1 MTDEKEQKAQ
11 RVESV
16 IYDPPLISKKTV
28 QSIKDERDNPQYLN
42 IGIKQFGNDFVMAR
56 KSKVIGLLGDTS
68 QGKTSLMT
76 HMARGMVEQLDI
88 ENNEIGLFVTWEDNI
103 EDFGMVDI
111 ANVSKIPVKSLYN
124 GQVNKS
130 EFSRMLS
137 AASARAQTP
146 LWLAGHSETSAT
158 RPMLTMTDIFAVCDS
173 LINKQ
178 GKVIKFIMLDYLQRI
193 NRTDSKERDTRMQFV
208 GIMDAI
214 KNLALSY
221 QTCVFIGSQVRRD
234 MVEKAGKD
242 RQPQTHWAMETSN
255 FEHSCDGM
263 LSVWMPYMSKDIYK
277 VGDSVEAKV
286 GINAQPIMVSKEL
299 MGIQILKQK
308 KGETGIRTWV
318 DFIPE
323 YGLFVDYGT
332 AGEVRFNIKKEVE
345 NV

>member
-1 MTDEKEQKAQ
+1 MIKKKTDEQIDN
-11 RVESV
+11 V
-16 IYDPPLISKKTV
+16 IYDPPLVSARTV
-28 QSIKDERDNPQYLN
+28 ESINNERANPQYLN

-76 HMARGMVEQLDI
+76 HMAREMARQLDTAK
-88 ENNEIGLFVTWEDNI
+88 NEIGLFVTWEDNI

-124 GQVNKS
+124 GQVN
-130 EFSRMLS
+130 EADFSRMMRG
-137 AASARAQTP
+137 AVERAKTP
-146 LWLAGHSETSAT
+146 LWLAGHSEVSQN
-158 RPMLTMTDIFAVCDS
+158 RPMLTMTDIFAVCDN

-178 GKVIKFIMLDYLQRI
+178 GKIIKFTMLDYLQRI
-193 NRTDSKERDTRMQFV
+193 NRSDSNERDTRMQFV
-208 GIMDAI
+208 GIMDAT

-277 VGDSVEAKV
+277 VGDSLEAKV
-286 GINAQPIMVSKEL
+286 GINSEPIVVSKEL
-299 MGIQILKQK
+299 IGVQILKQK
-308 KGETGIRTWV
+308 KGETGSRKWL

-323 YGLFVDYGT
+323 YGMFESYGT
-332 AGEVRFNIKKEVE
+332 AEQVRAKIKAEVK